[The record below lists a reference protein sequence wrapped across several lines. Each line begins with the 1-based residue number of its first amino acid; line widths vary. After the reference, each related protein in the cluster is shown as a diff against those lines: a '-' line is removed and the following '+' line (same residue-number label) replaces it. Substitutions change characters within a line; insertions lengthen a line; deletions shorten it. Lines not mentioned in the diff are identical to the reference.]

1 MWVKLIRPVQT
12 ESELYARA
20 AVVDVPQPLARQWI
34 DAGAAEP
41 VAESSSGRQPL
52 EDDQAH
58 QDAAQRS
65 PRAKRSRT

>member
-41 VAESSSGRQPL
+41 VAESSSGRQRL
-52 EDDQAH
+52 GLSSLV
-58 QDAAQRS
+58 QDVPGVADA
-65 PRAKRSRT
+65 